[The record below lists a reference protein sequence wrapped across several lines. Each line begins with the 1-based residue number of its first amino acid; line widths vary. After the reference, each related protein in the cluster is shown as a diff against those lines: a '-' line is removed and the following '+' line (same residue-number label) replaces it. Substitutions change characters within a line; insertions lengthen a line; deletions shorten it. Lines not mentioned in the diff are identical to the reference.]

1 MQMETK
7 NRALFPYE
15 SYRKAVEVL
24 SNTLNRGVEVL
35 VAHAEKDPEGGA
47 WLLDIQALGAISES
61 ELEGG
66 TVTQTGADGGIAFAG
81 EIVSYDPESEILM
94 LRSGASG
101 TPVEGAKAV
110 VRPPDYLRRLRE
122 FAQRIDDGKAEGS
135 AHDAR
140 FMRLRKDLL
149 LPASVPAVPAGAAG
163 LRDAQCAAVGQ
174 ALARDFS
181 FVWGPPGTGKSY
193 TLGHLATRLVAE
205 GKRVLV
211 VSPTNAAVDTLTFAL
226 DDAFNRAG
234 APLALGEL
242 VRYTRT
248 LTKRDEYA
256 RRPHLMAYTK
266 LLESFLR
273 KEREIER
280 KLRALEQEVRQ
291 AAPGSDALQAARLKV
306 AAASQELLQVGAERR
321 RQLGEMVA
329 GAKVLCASVTCC
341 IFNDFQS
348 CGFDAVLVDEA
359 SLIPLAT
366 WPCLLHA
373 SAGRRF
379 VVAGDP
385 MQLPPV
391 LVRGREMDE
400 NVKTWFGHNIFTYVG
415 LSNCRGA
422 APFFRVG
429 SATLLREQ
437 TRMRKGIC
445 DLVSRTFYEGLV
457 TGDREGPRLEWAAEA
472 GVPAGDV
479 VLVDPERCAE
489 PYGLDRVPPIRRK
502 NANASAANAVLEL
515 LRRLEHGLPEG
526 RELSV
531 LLVTPFRGQ
540 HAVYRSRLRGRTFR
554 PGFQVACNTIHRCQG
569 DEADIVIFDLVDP
582 RHPFITSL
590 DAGHLWCVACSRARE
605 KLFVVG
611 NAWGVRRGYW
621 SGRMLAD
628 IPSQGLPE
636 AAEEDAARD
645 RNAA

>member
-1 MQMETK
+1 MEAK
-7 NRALFPYE
+7 NRDLFPYE
-15 SYRKAVEVL
+15 DYRKAVEAQ
-24 SNTLNRGVEVL
+24 SNALNQGVEVL
-35 VAHAEKDPEGGA
+35 VNDAEKDPESGG
-47 WLLDIQALGAISES
+47 WLLGIQALGPLAES

-66 TVTQTGADGGIAFAG
+66 TLTQQGTDGVAFMG
-81 EIVSYDPESEILM
+81 EIASYDPEGEVLA
-94 LRSGASG
+94 LQPGAKG
-101 TPVEGAKAV
+101 VPVSGAKAV
-110 VRPPDYLRRLRE
+110 VRPPDYLRKLRE
-122 FAQRIDDGKAEGS
+122 FATRIDDEKETGA
-135 AHDAR
+135 AHDVR
-140 FMRLRKDLL
+140 FMRLRKGLL
-149 LPASVPAVPAGAAG
+149 LPASAPVAQVGGAG
-163 LRDAQCAAVGQ
+163 LRDAQRAAVGQ

-280 KLRALEQEVRQ
+280 KLRALEQEVRL
-291 AAPGSDALQAARLKV
+291 AAPGSDALQAAQMKV
-306 AAASQELLQVGAERR
+306 AAAWQELQQLGAERR
-321 RQLGEMVA
+321 RQLAEMVS
-329 GAKVLCASVTCC
+329 GAKVLCVSVTCC
-341 IFNDFQS
+341 LFNDFQS

-373 SAGRRF
+373 SEGRRF

-385 MQLPPV
+385 MQLPPIV
-391 LVRGREMDE
+391 GRGQKVGE
-400 NVKTWFGHNIFTYVG
+400 NVRKWFGGNIFTYVG

-422 APFFRVG
+422 VPFFKIG

-445 DLVSRTFYEGLV
+445 DIVSRTFYEGLV
-457 TGDREGPRLEWAAEA
+457 TGDREGPRLEWGAET
-472 GVPAGDV
+472 GVPNGDV
-479 VLVDPERCAE
+479 VLLDPARCPE
-489 PYGLDRVPPIRRK
+489 PHGLGRVAPSHRK
-502 NANASAANAVLEL
+502 NANAAAANAVLEL
-515 LRRLEHGLPEG
+515 VDRLEQGMSDG
-526 RELSV
+526 RKLSV
-531 LLVTPFRGQ
+531 LLVTPFRDQ
-540 HAVYRSRLRGRTFR
+540 YNVYRSRLRGRTFR
-554 PGFQVACNTIHRCQG
+554 PGIQVACSTIHRCQG
-569 DEADIVIFDLVDP
+569 DEADIVVFDSVDP
-582 RHPFITSL
+582 RNYFVAGL

-605 KLFVVG
+605 QLFVVG
-611 NAWGVRRGYW
+611 DAWGLKRGYW
-621 SGRMLAD
+621 SGQMLAD
-628 IPSQGLPE
+628 VPAQGLPDLALDE
-636 AAEEDAARD
+636 TGEGLAAA
-645 RNAA
+645 